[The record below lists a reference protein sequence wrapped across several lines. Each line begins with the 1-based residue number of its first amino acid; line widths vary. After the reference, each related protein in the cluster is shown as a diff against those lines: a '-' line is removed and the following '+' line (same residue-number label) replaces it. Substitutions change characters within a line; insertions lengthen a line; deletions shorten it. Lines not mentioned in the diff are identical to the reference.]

1 MQNIINEKNT
11 ENIYLSKEI
20 VPIIKTHGIYFEEKE
35 VLDFTE
41 NDSENFKQFLIDI
54 QPKLI
59 EKNSNMFTRSN

>member
-35 VLDFTE
+35 PINVFFSYV
-41 NDSENFKQFLIDI
+41 DSKPIKIPHTNN
-54 QPKLI
+54 P
-59 EKNSNMFTRSN
+59 